1 MFGLGWS
8 EIFLAGVIGL
18 LLFGGNLPKVAAEAA
33 RWVVGLKRSLNDI
46 RRETGIEREIENAKR
61 EVERSVE
68 QSLKVRE
75 VQQKL
80 TDTIARPFREAAQ
93 ETQKALESQPQTPAT
108 PPAAFEAP
116 STPIPPAP
124 VPPPPPQIPPSRL
137 EPMPPPP
144 RPNPGRDEAGG

>member
-8 EIFLAGVIGL
+8 EILVAGVIGL

-61 EVERSVE
+61 EVEASVE
-68 QSLKVRE
+68 RSLKVRE

-80 TDTIARPFREAAQ
+80 TETIARPFREVAQ
-93 ETQKALESQPQTPAT
+93 ETRNALETYPQGPTPA
-108 PPAAFEAP
+108 A
-116 STPIPPAP
+116 
-124 VPPPPPQIPPSRL
+124 PPPPPGAAPGPIAPL
-137 EPMPPPP
+137 PPPP
-144 RPNPGRDEAGG
+144 RPAVDRDEATG